1 MSVLIANNLG
11 KWFGAEQIFEAVS
24 FQVARGDKIALVGVN
39 GAGKSTLMKIIAGI
53 DSSSEGSLHRSRGLR
68 VTYQAQEA
76 TFAADSTLE
85 REAHAAFA
93 ALSNIEDEMRQLE
106 VTIANPDDP
115 QWEQAMERYGELQH
129 RYEHAGGYEKE
140 HRITRTIQG
149 LGFTDAQ
156 WTQPIAQFSGGQR
169 TRAALAVALLGDP
182 DILLLDEPTNHLDM
196 AALEW
201 LEDFLRD
208 WEGTLIVISHDRYFL
223 DRVSNRT
230 WEMEWG
236 RLQDYAAPYSKYQ
249 TIKAERMERLAKEFE
264 AQQQMIAKTEEFIR
278 RFKAGVRAREAKGRE
293 RRLNRFKEGWNSIHG
308 HVKAIEGP
316 QRRKELKFALQT
328 NLRSGDVVL
337 ALEQLG
343 VGYTEN
349 GQNTTLLQ
357 FDELYVMRGE
367 RVALLGPNGSGKS
380 TLLKT
385 VVDQLK
391 PLAGSFEVG
400 ANVQLGYYAQGHE
413 GLDFNNTILDEVLR
427 HNPQMGE
434 TRARTML
441 GNFLFTS
448 DDVFKQIRDLSGGER
463 SRVALSQLMLNGGNF
478 LMLDEPTNHLDI
490 QAREALEGV
499 LNDFNGTLLFVSHD
513 RYFIDAVADTLW
525 LVNDDGSITRFPG
538 NYSALAAQRENE
550 RRAAEAAAIE
560 AKRAAE
566 RQTKANKAN
575 PTPVPASTKR
585 QLQNLEREIASLEQ
599 RKAALDAEIMQA
611 SIKQDSR
618 KIGEL
623 GTQYAALE
631 NQLSDYYTRWEQLA
645 EEVGA

>member
-1 MSVLIANNLG
+1 MSVLIANDLG
-11 KWFGAEQIFEAVS
+11 KWFGADQIFEAIS

-53 DSSSEGSLHRSRGLR
+53 DSASEGSLHRSRGLR

-93 ALSNIEDEMRQLE
+93 ALSSIEDEMRQLE

-140 HRITRTIQG
+140 YRITRTIQG

-201 LEDFLRD
+201 LEGFLRD
-208 WEGTLIVISHDRYFL
+208 WDGTLIVISHDRYFL

-236 RLQDYAAPYSKYQ
+236 RLQDYAASYSKYQ

-413 GLDFNNTILDEVLR
+413 GLDFKNTILDEVLR

-575 PTPVPASTKR
+575 PTPVPASAKR
-585 QLQNLEREIASLEQ
+585 QLQTLEREIASLEQ

-611 SIKQDSR
+611 SAKQDSR

-623 GTQYAALE
+623 GNQYAALE
-631 NQLSDYYTRWEQLA
+631 TQLSEYYARWEQLA
-645 EEVGA
+645 EQVGA

>member
-1 MSVLIANNLG
+1 MSVLIANDLG
-11 KWFGAEQIFEAVS
+11 KWFGADQIFEAIS

-53 DSSSEGSLHRSRGLR
+53 DSASEGALHRSRGLR

-76 TFAADSTLE
+76 TFAPDSTLE

-93 ALSNIEDEMRQLE
+93 ALSAIEDEMRQLE

-201 LEDFLRD
+201 LEGFLREWD
-208 WEGTLIVISHDRYFL
+208 GTLIVISHDRYFL

-236 RLQDYAAPYSKYQ
+236 RLQDYAASYSKYQ

-575 PTPVPASTKR
+575 PTPVPASAKR

-611 SIKQDSR
+611 STKQDTR

-623 GTQYAALE
+623 GSQYAALE
-631 NQLSDYYTRWEQLA
+631 NQLSDFYARWEQLA

>member
-1 MSVLIANNLG
+1 MSVLIANDLG
-11 KWFGAEQIFEAVS
+11 KWFGADQIFEAIS

-53 DSSSEGSLHRSRGLR
+53 DSASEGALHRSRGLR

-76 TFAADSTLE
+76 TFAPDSTLE

-93 ALSNIEDEMRQLE
+93 ALSAIEDEMRQLE

-201 LEDFLRD
+201 LEGFLREWD
-208 WEGTLIVISHDRYFL
+208 GTLIVISHDRYFL

-236 RLQDYAAPYSKYQ
+236 RLQDYAASYSKYQ

-575 PTPVPASTKR
+575 PTPVPASAKR
-585 QLQNLEREIASLEQ
+585 QLQNLEREIATLEQ

-611 SIKQDSR
+611 STKQDTR

-623 GTQYAALE
+623 GSQYAALE
-631 NQLSDYYTRWEQLA
+631 NQLSDFYARWEQLA

>member
-1 MSVLIANNLG
+1 MSVLIANDLG

-106 VTIANPDDP
+106 ITIANPDDP

-201 LEDFLRD
+201 LEEFLRD

-236 RLQDYAAPYSKYQ
+236 RLQDYAASYSKYQ

-337 ALEQLG
+337 SLDQLG
-343 VGYTEN
+343 VGYTNN
-349 GQNTTLLQ
+349 GQTTTLLQ

-575 PTPVPASTKR
+575 PTPVPASAKR

>member
-1 MSVLIANNLG
+1 MSVLIANDLG
-11 KWFGAEQIFEAVS
+11 KWFGADQIFEAIS

-53 DSSSEGSLHRSRGLR
+53 DSASEGALHRSRGLR

-76 TFAADSTLE
+76 TFAPDSTLE

-93 ALSNIEDEMRQLE
+93 ALSAIEDEMRQLE

-201 LEDFLRD
+201 LESFLREWD
-208 WEGTLIVISHDRYFL
+208 GTLIVISHDRYFL

-236 RLQDYAAPYSKYQ
+236 RLQDYAASYSKYQ

-575 PTPVPASTKR
+575 PTPVPASAKR
-585 QLQNLEREIASLEQ
+585 QLQNLEREIATLEQ

-611 SIKQDSR
+611 STKQDTR

-623 GTQYAALE
+623 GSQYAALE
-631 NQLSDYYTRWEQLA
+631 NQLSDFYARWEQLA